1 MKRTYVQKGVLFVQL
16 IRDSIL
22 LRDKLMKFELH
33 KIFEH
38 YEERPFKLLA
48 YAEGETVLREGAEAE
63 YLLYLVEGRVK
74 ATSSVETGKSLLLR
88 FNHPLALIGDL
99 ELVRQIPIQS
109 QITAVTECLFIALPF
124 DYIYKNEM
132 GNNAFLQ
139 DLLKHLS
146 YKLETITTSSRV
158 NLLASVENR
167 LASFLL
173 SISTPGNEFGTE
185 LQTGNTREI
194 ANLLGT
200 THRHLNRVIH
210 DLNERGIIEKT
221 RHTIRILNY
230 EELKEL
236 SQGLRYE

>member
-1 MKRTYVQKGVLFVQL
+1 MQI
-16 IRDSIL
+16 IRDSLL
-22 LRDKLMKFELH
+22 LRDKLMKYELH
-33 KIFEH
+33 KIFEQ
-38 YEERPFKLLA
+38 YEQRPFKLLSYEA
-48 YAEGETVLREGAEAE
+48 GETILREGAEAE

-74 ATSSVETGKSLLLR
+74 ATSSIETGKSLLLR

-99 ELVRQIPIQS
+99 ELIRHMPIQS
-109 QITAVTECLFIALPF
+109 QITAVTECLCIALPF

-132 GNNAFLQ
+132 ENTAFLQ

-146 YKLETITTSSRV
+146 YKLQTITTSSRV

-194 ANLLGT
+194 ADLLGT

-210 DLNERGIIEKT
+210 DLTEKGIIEKT

-230 EELKEL
+230 EKLKEI

>member
-1 MKRTYVQKGVLFVQL
+1 MQI
-16 IRDSIL
+16 IRDSLL
-22 LRDKLMKFELH
+22 LRDKLMKYELH
-33 KIFEH
+33 KIFEQ
-38 YEERPFKLLA
+38 YEQRPFKLLSYEA
-48 YAEGETVLREGAEAE
+48 GETILREGAEAE

-74 ATSSVETGKSLLLR
+74 ATSSIETGKSLLLR

-99 ELVRQIPIQS
+99 ELIRHMPIQS
-109 QITAVTECLFIALPF
+109 QITAVTECLCIALPF

-132 GNNAFLQ
+132 ENTAFLQ

-146 YKLETITTSSRV
+146 YKLQTITTSSRV

-194 ANLLGT
+194 ADLLGT

-210 DLNERGIIEKT
+210 DLTEKGIIEKT

-230 EELKEL
+230 EKLKEL

>member
-1 MKRTYVQKGVLFVQL
+1 MQI
-16 IRDSIL
+16 IRDSLL
-22 LRDKLMKFELH
+22 LRDKLMKYELH
-33 KIFEH
+33 KIFEE
-38 YEERPFKLLA
+38 YEQRPFKLLS
-48 YAEGETVLREGAEAE
+48 YEEGETILREGAEAE

-74 ATSSVETGKSLLLR
+74 ATSSIETGKSLLLR

-99 ELVRQIPIQS
+99 ELIRHMPIQS
-109 QITAVTECLFIALPF
+109 QITAVTECLCIALPF

-132 GNNAFLQ
+132 GNTAFLQ

-146 YKLETITTSSRV
+146 YKLQTITTSSRV

-194 ANLLGT
+194 ADLLGT

-210 DLNERGIIEKT
+210 DLTEKGIIEKT

-230 EELKEL
+230 EKLKEI